1 MFVVLCCFVFFDQ
14 LIATDFEAQAGPIA
28 GVHVGNYAFTR
39 FAKYIGDKVASILDG
54 SASALE
60 KVEVLPV
67 VPPPPPCTG
76 KDCSKISK
84 WMEAND
90 LGLEGR
96 GWPDEAPAY
105 GRLPERASANVTD
118 GTWQLSECS
127 PSIVVRFSTNADYLS
142 IKVNRRS
149 IGTGLLSLTGGQ
161 DDIMP
166 YNGRFGIDIYAEDES
181 NGGAWRWF
189 QTSGGGAQQV
199 NETMQLNRLTG
210 PTDAHGERKFTVY
223 FPTHIAVDSL
233 KVGVPENASL
243 TAYKPYAA
251 HLPVLIWASSIGQ
264 GGVVQN
270 AGMPWISQVGRS
282 LEREV
287 FNFGFSGDCLM
298 QPEVADYLIELKPSV
313 FVVDCLPN
321 MNAAMVQQR
330 ATPLFKQLRA
340 GLGPNVPI
348 LVLEGHTYSNA
359 WVLPSIKESQDA
371 KRSAQKTAFVEAA
384 KTDQHIHYVE
394 GDGKLASLGDGQ
406 YDATSG
412 VGIHPSNIAHY
423 RIGEYVATQIKSL
436 PDWESNTSS

>member
-84 WMEAND
+84 WMEASD

-166 YNGRFGIDIYAEDES
+166 YNGRFGI
-181 NGGAWRWF
+181 
-189 QTSGGGAQQV
+189 
-199 NETMQLNRLTG
+199 
-210 PTDAHGERKFTVY
+210 
-223 FPTHIAVDSL
+223 
-233 KVGVPENASL
+233 
-243 TAYKPYAA
+243 
-251 HLPVLIWASSIGQ
+251 
-264 GGVVQN
+264 VV
-270 AGMPWISQVGRS
+270 R
-282 LEREV
+282 
-287 FNFGFSGDCLM
+287 
-298 QPEVADYLIELKPSV
+298 
-313 FVVDCLPN
+313 
-321 MNAAMVQQR
+321 
-330 ATPLFKQLRA
+330 
-340 GLGPNVPI
+340 
-348 LVLEGHTYSNA
+348 
-359 WVLPSIKESQDA
+359 
-371 KRSAQKTAFVEAA
+371 
-384 KTDQHIHYVE
+384 
-394 GDGKLASLGDGQ
+394 
-406 YDATSG
+406 
-412 VGIHPSNIAHY
+412 
-423 RIGEYVATQIKSL
+423 
-436 PDWESNTSS
+436 